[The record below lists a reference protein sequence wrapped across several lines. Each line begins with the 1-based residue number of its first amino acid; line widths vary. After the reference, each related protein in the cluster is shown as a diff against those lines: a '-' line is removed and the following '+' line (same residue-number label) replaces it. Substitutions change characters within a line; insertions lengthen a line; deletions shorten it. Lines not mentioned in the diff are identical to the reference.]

1 LLKLIIIKN
10 KLNQIKLSHVKQ
22 LNKCTRTYLFNI
34 VSILL
39 LSACGGG
46 SGGSGTS
53 GSGSSVS
60 FLNPIVSGLF
70 FLGIILIVK
79 KYREKH

>member
-1 LLKLIIIKN
+1 
-10 KLNQIKLSHVKQ
+10 
-22 LNKCTRTYLFNI
+22 